1 MRALLL
7 SHPLTYSIPSS
18 TVQYLYGTEIY
29 PTRIRSACY
38 ACNMALHWFFQ
49 FAVVRVTPNMFVAL
63 DVWGAYVF
71 WALVCALGLVVL
83 GLWAPET
90 RGVPMEAMEGLFAG
104 PWYDT
109 WRARY
114 DPARYADN
122 AGWKEYEDKAGPAAE
137 DRHIETVDKVE
148 KV

>member
-1 MRALLL
+1 MRTLLVYP
-7 SHPLTYSIPSS
+7 PLTYPTPSS

-104 PWYDT
+104 PWYKT

-114 DPARYADN
+114 DPASYADN
-122 AGWKEYEDKAGPAAE
+122 AGWKEYEDKAGMAGE
-137 DRHIETVDKVE
+137 DQHVEKVE